1 MRTQHVGCDIQKKTA
16 MILVDA
22 VAASCAAG
30 SKKRSVFSGQAHLI
44 RCFSRRLCSVLH
56 DPAGLLAFCLQP

>member
-1 MRTQHVGCDIQKKTA
+1 
-16 MILVDA
+16 MIVVDA

-30 SKKRSVFSGQAHLI
+30 SKQRSVFSGQAHLI
-44 RCFSRRLCSVLH
+44 WAFSCGLCSVLH